1 MITLLVCDI
10 TPPTLSHPTVAGQQ
24 PGIKSETQCLPLHC
38 QGSDRRHLCLEARVS
53 AATPRHGEKLSV
65 IDSILAG
72 QQGAIFI
79 VVMAGQPPKKI
90 DK

>member
-1 MITLLVCDI
+1 LLVSS
-10 TPPTLSHPTVAGQQ
+10 LASKV
-24 PGIKSETQCLPLHC
+24 KTQCLPLHC

-72 QQGAIFI
+72 QQGAIII